1 LNIANQFSWMWGR
14 EPNDD
19 GVWQWVV
26 GPEAGIQFSN
36 FATPTAP
43 FNYANWGGIEPNN
56 NPPGEDFAI
65 FNIGTAFANG
75 LIAPGGSGQI
85 VYRMLGQT
93 AQLSA
98 I

>member
-1 LNIANQFSWMWGR
+1 
-14 EPNDD
+14 
-19 GVWQWVV
+19 VWQWVV

-36 FATPTAP
+36 FATPTVP

-56 NPPGEDFAI
+56 NLPGEDFAI